1 MDQVKIPSKSHLP
14 REALW
19 LCAVGVLA
27 IVLYLPT
34 FRYLWG
40 RWMSDSQYS
49 LAYLVPFVSG
59 YFGWK
64 LWATA
69 SRQPKSSSAW
79 GMVLIVLALLTHLV
93 GSLLDV
99 AILSGASVF
108 VLLVGG
114 FLYLRGTAFT
124 RVMWFPL
131 AYIAFMIPVPE
142 GLTDMVGFPLQ
153 LYASASTAHLLNLL
167 GIDVV
172 RNGVNLSVPGFDFEV
187 AAACSGMSSLVA
199 LVGVTAVFAYITT
212 LPNKYRWGLFALSLP
227 IALVANV
234 VRISTIALVG
244 YSVGAD
250 AAIDIYHDWS
260 SPILFMVAIML
271 LFALSRGFEWL
282 NDRRTTR

>member
-1 MDQVKIPSKSHLP
+1 MDQVKKPNKSYQS
-14 REALW
+14 REAQW

-34 FRYLWG
+34 FRYLWN

-64 LWATA
+64 LWGMAR
-69 SRQPKSSSAW
+69 RQPRSSSAF
-79 GMVLIVLALLTHLV
+79 GMALIVLAMLAHLV

-108 VLLVGG
+108 VCLIGG
-114 FLYLRGTAFT
+114 CLYLRGTAFT

-131 AYIAFMIPVPE
+131 AYIVFMIPVPE

-153 LYASASTAHLLNLL
+153 LWASASTARILDLL
-167 GIDVV
+167 GIEVA
-172 RNGVNLSVPGFDFEV
+172 RNGVNLSVSGFDFQV

-199 LVGVTAVFAYITT
+199 LIGTTAVFAYITK
-212 LPNKYRWGLFALSLP
+212 LPNRYRWALFALSLP
-227 IALVANV
+227 IALAANV
-234 VRISTIALVG
+234 VRITTIALVG
-244 YSVGAD
+244 YGIGAH

-260 SPILFMVAIML
+260 SPILFMAAIML
-271 LFALSRGFEWL
+271 LFAFSRGFEWL
-282 NDRRTTR
+282 NDRRTTH